1 MPKGQRICK
10 VFGVEWRETSFSPWK
25 CGRFGP
31 LVRSW
36 HSETS
41 VSIYASRKAIL
52 PPKNYAVNFT
62 FISWHFHWYKVSFLF
77 LRALTPGS
85 IKSCK
90 EIRSNPKS
98 HVPNSQESCMYT
110 LPNSQQ
116 PPPHLINYIES
127 ELHTHK
133 QQLHIFVQCFFWC
146 KTSLHLQGFQCMC
159 RLAMNFFFIYSHTRW
174 LKFKLRKHQKRH
186 KTIRCNMY
194 FSGSVKNCKEIQS
207 EKPCTEF
214 PGKLHSY
221 SSK

>member
-1 MPKGQRICK
+1 MHLLERIWRNRDAQRSKNLQSFWCWVKGN
-10 VFGVEWRETSFSPWK
+10 FLLPWK

-31 LVRSW
+31 SISVLHW

-41 VSIYASRKAIL
+41 ISIYASRKAIL

-90 EIRSNPKS
+90 EIQSNPKS

-116 PPPHLINYIES
+116 PPHQIKCIES
-127 ELHTHK
+127 ELHTQK
-133 QQLHIFVQCFFWC
+133 QQLYISVQCFFWC
-146 KTSLHLQGFQCMC
+146 KTSLHLQGFQCKC
-159 RLAMNFFFIYSHTRW
+159 RLEMNFFFFCIPIPDGW
-174 LKFKLRKHQKRH
+174 
-186 KTIRCNMY
+186 
-194 FSGSVKNCKEIQS
+194 
-207 EKPCTEF
+207 
-214 PGKLHSY
+214 
-221 SSK
+221 SSN